1 MNKWCTYGTRS
12 ETFTLQQVEA
22 TARALEDADLYEAA
36 TEWNECAR
44 QMRAAEIVNDTIG
57 VGAEIVLPNGI
68 SIYLTR
74 EGNK

>member
-1 MNKWCTYGTRS
+1 MNRWCTYGIGGD
-12 ETFTLQQVEA
+12 TFTLQQVEDI
-22 TARALEDADLYEAA
+22 ARALEDADLYEAA

-44 QMRAAEIVNDTIG
+44 QMRASEIINDTVS

-74 EGNK
+74 EDNK

>member
-1 MNKWCTYGTRS
+1 MNKWCTYGTGG
-12 ETFTLQQVEA
+12 ETFTLKQVED

-44 QMRAAEIVNDTIG
+44 QMRASEIINETLS

-74 EGNK
+74 EDNK